1 MNFTVGPKLILISYL
16 FLEHNINDVEHLK
29 PDVDRSKIVNRYR
42 YNKIPVPQAL
52 REGPPNDPL
61 EEVPPRVEVPPPVEA
76 PPPVEVPQAVDEGG
90 ENEEAIDPLARGNE
104 EENHLAPHVDNHQD
118 NVDWGEIVGQGYM
131 ELQGT
136 IHSFQY
142 F

>member
-1 MNFTVGPKLILISYL
+1 M
-16 FLEHNINDVEHLK
+16 
-29 PDVDRSKIVNRYR
+29 
-42 YNKIPVPQAL
+42 
-52 REGPPNDPL
+52 
-61 EEVPPRVEVPPPVEA
+61 
-76 PPPVEVPQAVDEGG
+76 PQAVDEGG

-142 F
+142 FF